1 MAENKVSVEITI
13 EQQAAMR
20 ALGILGKE
28 INKIEGE
35 FGGLG
40 KAGDNSFSV
49 IGQAASGASS
59 GFKSLVGGVTIAN
72 LASSAIIG
80 TANAVKGFVV
90 DSINA
95 AAESEQATN
104 RLGQSLRSVGA
115 YSEQTVADFLDY
127 ASALSQ
133 VTTYQDDVIVGQLG
147 LAKSFGASNQ
157 QAKDL
162 VKAAAELAATFGGS
176 LESRVQQ
183 LGKTLQG
190 TGGKLDTLIP
200 GFKALTEAQLKA
212 GDAIDFIN
220 NKFGGAAANEIE
232 TYAGKIAQAKKAF
245 GELQESLG
253 GFVVNSGVA
262 DVFTSVAFALNS
274 FNQSLSDSKIALAR
288 QAGGFTETTS
298 SLDQLKRQY
307 EELQVKAIDLEQTI
321 INPANGKLADQT
333 AIFIAKKQLAELN
346 QEIAK
351 TKSQI
356 DAISPKVKAG
366 VDNAP
371 QGSVAT
377 EAGGISK
384 EDQARINSRNAAY
397 DQLTISQV
405 EFAAWEEEQRI
416 AQTEITAANYADEL
430 AQLQAFEQAKID
442 AKFAAEETKAGL
454 ITDSTTKKLALEKIS
469 ADKEL
474 AIEKSKV
481 ETKKKID
488 AQLLS
493 LEQQKQAALAGAA
506 LAGLNLLGSI
516 AKDGSRE
523 QFLIQKAAA
532 IGSAAIAAKVAYM
545 QALAFPPG
553 PPATI
558 PTASWVA
565 AAGVAN
571 VAAIVATSLKG
582 FEYGGIVGG
591 TSTTGDKIGIRV
603 NSGEAILTR
612 QDQTT
617 LYNGIKSGQIFGEG
631 GSDQIERL
639 ISAINSQAINLTV
652 DGRVLAT
659 VIRNQV
665 QSGFK
670 IA

>member
-262 DVFTSVAFALNS
+262 DVFSSVAFALNS

-321 INPANGKLADQT
+321 INPANGKYADQT

-356 DAISPKVKAG
+356 DAISPKVQAG
-366 VDNAP
+366 VNNAP

-416 AQTEITAANYADEL
+416 AKTEITAANYADEL
-430 AQLQAFEQAKID
+430 VQLQAFEQAKID

-474 AIEKSKV
+474 AIEKSKLDS
-481 ETKKKID
+481 KKKLD
-488 AQLLS
+488 DLS
-493 LEQQKQAALAGAA
+493 LKQQQDSNKATLSDENAFFSAATSLANSQNKTLASIGIAAGLAQIARDTPPAVMSSYKFGASIGGPALGAIFGGIASAAGAA
-506 LAGLNLLGSI
+506 
-516 AKDGSRE
+516 
-523 QFLIQKAAA
+523 Q
-532 IGSAAIAAKVAYM
+532 AAKLSGM
-545 QALAFPPG
+545 
-553 PPATI
+553 
-558 PTASWVA
+558 
-565 AAGVAN
+565 
-571 VAAIVATSLKG
+571 K

-591 TSTTGDKIGIRV
+591 TSMTGDSIGVRV
-603 NSGEAILTR
+603 NSGEMILNRQQQTQLFSLANGSGGGDSSVVEAINRLT
-612 QDQTT
+612 
-617 LYNGIKSGQIFGEG
+617 NS
-631 GSDQIERL
+631 
-639 ISAINSQAINLTV
+639 INSQAINLTV